1 MSNYPPIQTS
11 TTAYTS
17 TPDLTTEPP
26 ANYGELVDYWN
37 KGHETGFFPTSSPAM
52 IQSLTEEIEQ
62 LHEQRDEN
70 NLTIE
75 SFRNA
80 LDAERRRCNGLE
92 YNVDKLIERI
102 MELVESG
109 DLEEYVAE
117 ELGSIVGRDL
127 IRTVSVRVTA
137 DIDIEINVPV
147 GYDLENL
154 EGDLDVEITSI
165 YSSDVE
171 IVNSETSS
179 LSVEV

>member
-11 TTAYTS
+11 TTAYIS

-37 KGHETGFFPTSSPAM
+37 KGHASGFFPTSTPAM
-52 IQSLTEEIEQ
+52 IEELQAQNERLQ
-62 LHEQRDEN
+62 GERSGFEK
-70 NLTIE
+70 TIE
-75 SFRNA
+75 SLRNA
-80 LDAERRRCNGLE
+80 LNGLE

-127 IRTVSVRVTA
+127 IRTVTVSVTA
-137 DIDIEINVPV
+137 EIDIEVNVPV

-165 YSSDVE
+165 YSSDVD

>member
-1 MSNYPPIQTS
+1 MIEELQAQNERLQ
-11 TTAYTS
+11 
-17 TPDLTTEPP
+17 
-26 ANYGELVDYWN
+26 GERS
-37 KGHETGFFPTSSPAM
+37 GF
-52 IQSLTEEIEQ
+52 EK
-62 LHEQRDEN
+62 
-70 NLTIE
+70 TIE
-75 SFRNA
+75 SLRNA
-80 LDAERRRCNGLE
+80 LNGLE

-127 IRTVSVRVTA
+127 IRTVTVSVTA
-137 DIDIEINVPV
+137 EIDIEVNVPV
-147 GYDLENL
+147 GYDLETL

-165 YSSDVE
+165 YSSDVD

>member
-1 MSNYPPIQTS
+1 MSNYPPIQTYTPADS
-11 TTAYTS
+11 SDVTISSNSVFPTS
-17 TPDLTTEPP
+17 TP
-26 ANYGELVDYWN
+26 
-37 KGHETGFFPTSSPAM
+37 AM
-52 IQSLTEEIEQ
+52 IEELQAQNERLQ
-62 LHEQRDEN
+62 GERSGFEK
-70 NLTIE
+70 TIE
-75 SFRNA
+75 SLRNA
-80 LDAERRRCNGLE
+80 LNGLE

-127 IRTVSVRVTA
+127 IRTVTVSVTA
-137 DIDIEINVPV
+137 EIDIEVNVPV
-147 GYDLENL
+147 GYDLETL

-165 YSSDVE
+165 YSSDVD

>member
-11 TTAYTS
+11 TPADSSDVTISSNSVFPTS
-17 TPDLTTEPP
+17 TP
-26 ANYGELVDYWN
+26 
-37 KGHETGFFPTSSPAM
+37 AM
-52 IQSLTEEIEQ
+52 IEELQAQNERLQ
-62 LHEQRDEN
+62 GERSGFEK
-70 NLTIE
+70 TIE
-75 SFRNA
+75 SLRNA
-80 LDAERRRCNGLE
+80 LNGLE

-127 IRTVSVRVTA
+127 IRTVTVSVTA
-137 DIDIEINVPV
+137 EIDIEVNVPV

-165 YSSDVE
+165 YLSDVD